1 MACVRRQRIV
11 AAGKGTNT
19 LLGGGG
25 FHHVAVKVHDFDAA
39 LRFYTEALGFSQK
52 VTWGEGDKRA
62 AMLDTGDGSYLE
74 VFAGGPAEPPAGGSL
89 VHFALRTDDVDGAIE
104 RVRKAGMKVSREP
117 KDATTPNQPFA
128 LPVRLAFRKG
138 PGPEDIES
146 LSHDVTQPPGR
157 LTA

>member
-1 MACVRRQRIV
+1 MAT
-11 AAGKGTNT
+11 AKGTNT

-39 LRFYTEALGFSQK
+39 LRFYKEALGFSET

-62 AMLDTGDGSYLE
+62 AMLDTGNGSYLE

-104 RVRKAGMKVSREP
+104 RVRKAGMQVTVEP
-117 KDATTPNQPFA
+117 KDVTIPSTPFQV
-128 LPVRLAFRKG
+128 PVRLAFFKG
-138 PGPEDIES
+138 PGGEVIE
-146 LSHDVTQPPGR
+146 LFKNDVT
-157 LTA
+157 